1 MRQVDPTKKVCG
13 VTWPGGGRPGVGTLS
28 RFLRNLSRFLPTPS
42 IIHEPEQ
49 LHKSFRKVAS
59 TSGAWMS
66 GH

>member
-1 MRQVDPTKKVCG
+1 MKKVCG

-28 RFLRNLSRFLPTPS
+28 GFLRHRFLPTPG
-42 IIHEPEQ
+42 IIREPEK
-49 LHKSFRKVAS
+49 LHKSFRKVTS